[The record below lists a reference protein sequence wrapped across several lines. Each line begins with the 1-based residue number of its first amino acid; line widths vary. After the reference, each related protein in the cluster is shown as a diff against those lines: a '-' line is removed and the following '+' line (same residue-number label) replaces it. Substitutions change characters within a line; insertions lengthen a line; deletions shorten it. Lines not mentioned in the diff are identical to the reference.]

1 MMTWI
6 AGLMVAMILEHSGPD
21 PSHVDPETERLSS
34 EDESDTEATPDAPL
48 LSRPSLPTPP
58 IVAACEH
65 LIDAESRRVGLP
77 SRTLSL
83 DETFRIASLG
93 AEIAIDGD
101 WAALEA
107 IGIHADDTLDLPATP
122 ASLPVVIA
130 QVLGRL
136 GEAWDRPRLEATRDG
151 LIVTSDQG
159 AERLKGTILHPVGDL
174 LHDDPLPTAIPRD
187 DPPANVA
194 AMAGLLQSMI
204 EPEAWVEQG
213 GRLAAVMPWQD
224 GLLVT
229 APPSIQIEVR
239 RLLDQLRATR
249 PTEIEAAIEIVA
261 LDAEAARRLES
272 SRGAGSLAAVRAVA
286 AAAEGDPLLLLDV
299 VSSVTG
305 EESRATCSTP
315 TLDAA
320 VTIQPVWDPERRAL
334 RCRMRVRLDGARC
347 GGLRQFDVDQE
358 IAMPVGGLVIPL
370 PRIDDQPPLVLLAGV
385 RSR

>member
-286 AAAEGDPLLLLDV
+286 AAAEGDPLLLLDADARRGRHDP
-299 VSSVTG
+299 TG
-305 EESRATCSTP
+305 LGPGTSCAAMQNAGAARWC
-315 TLDAA
+315 TL
-320 VTIQPVWDPERRAL
+320 RRAAP
-334 RCRMRVRLDGARC
+334 VRRRSGDRDAGRRTGDSVAADRRSATSGAARRRAKPLM
-347 GGLRQFDVDQE
+347 GGWSH
-358 IAMPVGGLVIPL
+358 GS
-370 PRIDDQPPLVLLAGV
+370 ID
-385 RSR
+385 